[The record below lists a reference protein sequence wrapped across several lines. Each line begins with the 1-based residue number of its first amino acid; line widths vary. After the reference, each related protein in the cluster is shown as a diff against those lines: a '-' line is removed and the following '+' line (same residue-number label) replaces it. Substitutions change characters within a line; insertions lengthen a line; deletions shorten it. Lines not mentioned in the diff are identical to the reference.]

1 MPRPEWCSDDL
12 DDTKDDPCPLCGATP
27 SGKDPV
33 RGVCQA
39 WHNRPR
45 PRPLVEL
52 ILVRRDT
59 GERV

>member
-1 MPRPEWCSDDL
+1 MTRPDYCPDDMSEE
-12 DDTKDDPCPLCGATP
+12 TDDPCPACGATV

-39 WHNRPR
+39 RHNGPR